1 MHNHYDKTSK
11 RYDDRWRQYNEQT
24 IENLEKVLDQQEV
37 KFQSVTDYGCG
48 TGEVLYQLLSSNS
61 KLKVYGV
68 DPSEQMREKAR
79 EKLQGFQSVEILS
92 LEQIKSLP
100 KVDLVLTTNALHHFK
115 QPVEVLTTLIG
126 LAKSN
131 GSIYVSDYSKQ
142 SITPKYFE
150 WLIKILDSSHV
161 RAYTLDEAVTM
172 VKKISNTE
180 IILAQETNLG
190 RWWQGYELLIKKV

>member
-1 MHNHYDKTSK
+1 MKSYYDKTAEA
-11 RYDDRWRQYNEQT
+11 YDERWHEYNKQT
-24 IENLEKVLDQQEV
+24 ITNINKTLDQNGIEYE
-37 KFQSVTDYGCG
+37 SLIDYGCG
-48 TGEVLYQLLSSNS
+48 TGEVLYSLLASNP
-61 KLKVYGV
+61 KLKAYGI

-79 EKLQGFQSVEILS
+79 EKLQGFHSVEILS
-92 LEQIKSLP
+92 LEQIKTLP
-100 KVDLVLTTNALHHFK
+100 EVDLVLTTNALHHFK
-115 QPVEVLTTLIG
+115 QPVDVLTTLIG

-142 SITPKYFE
+142 SIAPKYFE

-190 RWWQGYELLIKKV
+190 RWWQGYELLIKKL

>member
-1 MHNHYDKTSK
+1 MKSYYDKTAEA
-11 RYDDRWRQYNEQT
+11 YDERWHEYNKQT
-24 IENLEKVLDQQEV
+24 ITNINKTLDQNGIEYE
-37 KFQSVTDYGCG
+37 SLIDYGCG
-48 TGEVLYQLLSSNS
+48 TGEVLYSLLSSNS

-142 SITPKYFE
+142 SIT
-150 WLIKILDSSHV
+150 
-161 RAYTLDEAVTM
+161 
-172 VKKISNTE
+172 
-180 IILAQETNLG
+180 
-190 RWWQGYELLIKKV
+190 